1 MTAFWPCHPK
11 SLRSLGLS
19 FLIDCCDT
27 SGSVSPT
34 NSGHVEKGKFRE
46 LFCHKPAPVSFTR
59 GKFNQT
65 WRPLMQAQ
73 DRQPQVKGRSAHDR
87 SMARASRAETLPG
100 ACAVWKVK
108 GKNWICRPHFLP
120 CTGHLRPKLWLPGCL
135 RTFCHFF
142 PLLIRAFLCFFFF
155 FFRVVVVCKK

>member
-1 MTAFWPCHPK
+1 MTTFWPCHPK
-11 SLRSLGLS
+11 SLSKIFS
-19 FLIDCCDT
+19 AFV
-27 SGSVSPT
+27 SVRLLR
-34 NSGHVEKGKFRE
+34 HVWFRQPNQQWTCWERKFRE
-46 LFCHKPAPVSFTR
+46 LFCHKPAPVSFTG

-142 PLLIRAFLCFFFF
+142 PLLIKAFLSCFFVFF
-155 FFRVVVVCKK
+155 KGGGGL